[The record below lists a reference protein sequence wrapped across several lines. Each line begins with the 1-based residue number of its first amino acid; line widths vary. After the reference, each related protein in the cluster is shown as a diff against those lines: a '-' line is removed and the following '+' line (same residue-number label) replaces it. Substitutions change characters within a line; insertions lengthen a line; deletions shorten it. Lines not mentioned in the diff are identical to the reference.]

1 MNAAKYPT
9 PLDPAVAQWADGLDD
24 ADLEWFHERAGIM
37 EFDAGLSRAEAE
49 QWAKK
54 ATVLMQQRRNSTP

>member
-9 PLDPAVAQWADGLDD
+9 PLDPAVAQWADELND

-37 EFDAGLSRAEAE
+37 VHAG
-49 QWAKK
+49 
-54 ATVLMQQRRNSTP
+54 

>member
-9 PLDPAVAQWADGLDD
+9 PLDPAVARWADELND
-24 ADLEWFHERAGIM
+24 ADLEWFNERAGIF

-49 QWAKK
+49 QRARE
-54 ATVLMQQRRNSTP
+54 ATVLMQLRRNAAI